1 MLLTG
6 VPVKQPD
13 IEGVGVASKQDWEY
27 WHRLA
32 KANAKLP
39 SLHSPAPRPIDEAMN
54 AVSEMRQRMGGL
66 REVLTPQY
74 RGDWDE
80 HLRCIAAFRRR
91 KAKLEAATARDC

>member
-1 MLLTG
+1 MLLAG
-6 VPVKQPD
+6 VLVEPN
-13 IEGVGVASKQDWEY
+13 IEGVAVASKQDWEY

-91 KAKLEAATARDC
+91 KAELEATAARDC